1 MKNSLKLLRLFYF
14 IVYLSL
20 TKMVGGGGYNY
31 SIKMRKEYKK
41 LENLANFVGC
51 FLYA

>member
-20 TKMVGGGGYNY
+20 TKMVGGGDNY